1 MKATQWSKRFMAAAG
16 CVSLL
21 FTGNTLVRQS
31 AAVQPEE
38 TLSVTV
44 PATAATVPATQPPTE
59 ATIPKAVLACEAIAE
74 RADGRQVFVF
84 DGTRGEMV
92 YCNVPDTEKIYPASI
107 TKLYSALVALMYLD
121 PDQEVTAGEELKLM
135 QPGSSRAYVSK
146 GCRLTVEMLI
156 EAMLIPSGND
166 ASYVVAA
173 AAGRVIGE
181 DPDMDGQEA
190 AKLFIDEMNRQ
201 APELGL
207 TNSHFVNPDGY
218 HDENHYTCPADAAK
232 IGMLAMQQ
240 PVMAKYMGKQQDSV
254 TFKSGERIA
263 WYNTN
268 HLINPESPYYM
279 ENAVGLKTGYTGE
292 AGQCLLAG
300 FREDGQEIIVGIFG
314 SEGLYRRYDD
324 VAALY
329 EACTQ

>member
-21 FTGNTLVRQS
+21 FTGNTLAERGG
-31 AAVQPEE
+31 AVPPEE
-38 TLSVTV
+38 VLSVALPTTV
-44 PATAATVPATQPPTE
+44 VTESTAPEPTE
-59 ATIPKAVLACEAIAE
+59 ATMPRAVQACAEIAE
-74 RADGRQVFVF
+74 SADGRQVFVF
-84 DGTRGEMV
+84 DGNRGEMV
-92 YCNVPDTEKIYPASI
+92 YCNVPEGERMYPASI

-121 PDQEVTAGEELKLM
+121 PEAVVTAGDELKLV
-135 QPGSSRAYVSK
+135 QPGSSRAYISK
-146 GCRLTVEMLI
+146 GCRLTVDMLI

-181 DPDMDGQEA
+181 DPDMDGQTA
-190 AKLFIDEMNRQ
+190 AALFIEEMNRQ
-201 APELGL
+201 AQELGL
-207 TNSHFVNPDGY
+207 VNSHFVNPDGY
-218 HDENHYTCPADAAK
+218 HDDNHYTCPADAAK

-240 PVMAKYMGKQQDSV
+240 PIMAKYLGKQQDSV
-254 TFKSGERIA
+254 VFKSGERIA

-279 ENAVGLKTGYTGE
+279 ACAVGLKTGYTGE

-300 FREDGQEIIVGIFG
+300 FREEGREMIIGIFG

-324 VAALY
+324 AAALY
-329 EACTQ
+329 RACTQ